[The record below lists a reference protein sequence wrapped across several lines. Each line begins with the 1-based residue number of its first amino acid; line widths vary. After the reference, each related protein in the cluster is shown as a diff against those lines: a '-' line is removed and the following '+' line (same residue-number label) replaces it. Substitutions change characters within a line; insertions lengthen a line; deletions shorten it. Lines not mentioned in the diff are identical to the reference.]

1 MSDLSYPAGA
11 PNGGPRLAFPARAL
25 QFLVNRFSLPGDTV
39 LGVGV
44 ESTHLPEVVL
54 DR

>member
-1 MSDLSYPAGA
+1 M
-11 PNGGPRLAFPARAL
+11 
-25 QFLVNRFSLPGDTV
+25 

-54 DR
+54 DRGRRLELFLADIRNQGVGFRKESTSLS